1 MVKGGGTHRFSGQE
15 PAKKTQNHQASLNKN
30 EWATGLTL
38 QHYNMCKDSGKE
50 ENPMLHILMEG
61 VPLDF

>member
-1 MVKGGGTHRFSGQE
+1 VGAPTGSLVKNQQ
-15 PAKKTQNHQASLNKN
+15 KKNQNHQASLNKN

-38 QHYNMCKDSGKE
+38 QHYDMCKDSGKE